1 MEIQHERC
9 AGMDISKRD
18 VKVCVRTPGKRHRT
32 FDKQIT
38 VWGATAGEVR
48 SLTEYLVAQE
58 VTLVVMEA
66 TGSYWKPFYYPM
78 EAKLNVM
85 LVNARHAKNLP
96 GRKTDVSD
104 AQWLAELGAHGL
116 VRASFV
122 PPEPIRELRDLTR
135 ARATFAR
142 ERTREIQR
150 LEKLLEDAGLK
161 LSSVATQITG
171 VSSRAMLSAL
181 IAGERDPAVLADLA
195 KGRLRNKIGPL
206 TEALQGRFSNRHAFM
221 THEYLQRIDQLEES
235 IKRLDQQTKAA
246 MVDYE
251 PAVALLSTIP
261 GVSTTVAHVIIA
273 ETGADMSRF
282 PTAAH
287 LASWAGVCPGHNE
300 SAGKV
305 KSSQVRPGNTY
316 LKAGLGIAAMAA
328 ARSNGTYLQGRYKRL
343 AARRGPM
350 RALVATEHSMI
361 VSIWHMLITGE
372 IYNELGA
379 DYFSRN
385 NPGLARRRAVAQL
398 HRLGY
403 KVELTTA
410 N

>member
-9 AGMDISKRD
+9 AGMDVSKRD
-18 VKVCVRTPGKRHRT
+18 VKVRTPGKRHRT

-150 LEKLLEDAGLK
+150 LEKLLEDAL
-161 LSSVATQITG
+161 
-171 VSSRAMLSAL
+171 
-181 IAGERDPAVLADLA
+181 
-195 KGRLRNKIGPL
+195 L
-206 TEALQGRFSNRHAFM
+206 TELP
-221 THEYLQRIDQLEES
+221 EEVS
-235 IKRLDQQTKAA
+235 G
-246 MVDYE
+246 
-251 PAVALLSTIP
+251 LS
-261 GVSTTVAHVIIA
+261 G
-273 ETGADMSRF
+273 
-282 PTAAH
+282 
-287 LASWAGVCPGHNE
+287 
-300 SAGKV
+300 
-305 KSSQVRPGNTY
+305 
-316 LKAGLGIAAMAA
+316 GI
-328 ARSNGTYLQGRYKRL
+328 GQRL
-343 AARRGPM
+343 ATVPFRDRNRRC
-350 RALVATEHSMI
+350 AS
-361 VSIWHMLITGE
+361 
-372 IYNELGA
+372 
-379 DYFSRN
+379 
-385 NPGLARRRAVAQL
+385 
-398 HRLGY
+398 
-403 KVELTTA
+403 
-410 N
+410 